1 MLEETKLIKEYAP
14 RKSAYAIIPIT
25 WNEGEKI
32 IKQIDRMQSI
42 LDYTDIIIADNASDD
57 GSLEDNFLKS
67 KNIRAKVTSFAR
79 GYGNALRPA
88 IAYALEQG
96 YEGIIAIDG
105 NNKDGPEAV
114 IEMTQCL
121 KEGYGFIQASR
132 FMKGG
137 LEKNMPLDRLLGV
150 KLFMIPL
157 FAVASGFYYTDP
169 SNGFKAYSRN
179 FLLDSRVAPLRAIFH
194 DYRFQYFASTQA
206 PRLGYRVTEVPAS
219 RIYPAKG
226 KTPTKIKGIWTR
238 LKIMW
243 QMLEASLGR
252 YNV

>member
-1 MLEETKLIKEYAP
+1 MLENTEFIKEYTL

-32 IKQIDRMQSI
+32 AKQIDRMQSI
-42 LDYTDIIIADNASDD
+42 VNYADIIIADNASDD
-57 GSLEDNFLKS
+57 GSLTDEFLEL
-67 KNIRAKVTSFAR
+67 KNIRAKVISSAR

-88 IAYALEQG
+88 ISYALDQG
-96 YEGIIAIDG
+96 YEGIITIDG

-114 IEMTQCL
+114 IKMTEYFK
-121 KEGYGFIQASR
+121 KEYGFIQASR

-137 LEKNMPLDRLLGV
+137 TEKNMPLDRLLAV

-157 FAVASGFYYTDP
+157 FSITSGFVYTDP
-169 SNGFKAYSRN
+169 SNGFKAYSRE
-179 FLLDSRVAPLRAIFH
+179 FLLDPRVAPLREIFH

-206 PRLGYRVTEVPAS
+206 PRLGYKVIEVPAT
-219 RIYPAKG
+219 RVYPDKG
-226 KTPTKIKGIWTR
+226 KTPTKIRGLWSRIT
-238 LKIMW
+238 IMW
-243 QMLEASLGR
+243 QMLEAALGR